1 MTNQHATVV
10 LNKEG
15 RLISIALEEAL
26 AKNTEHEFQLRRLP
40 ARVSLFEAVRQ
51 KIVERME
58 RVLAIIGLLKDAEAH
73 VGSINWSPAGAL
85 LAAKAGYSDDE
96 EAEDYT

>member
-10 LNKEG
+10 LNEEG

-26 AKNTEHEFQLRRLP
+26 AKNTEHKLQLLRLP
-40 ARVSLFEAVRQ
+40 APVSLFEAVRQ

-58 RVLAIIGLLKDAEAH
+58 RVLVIIGLLKDAEAH
-73 VGSINWSPAGAL
+73 IGSINWSPAEAL
-85 LAAKAGYSDDE
+85 LAATAGYSDDE
-96 EAEDYT
+96 